1 MEKKTS
7 GIGYDFCAFLNYDF
21 SNDFSLYEIGNY
33 QCPPLYSYGPV
44 IRANAIIHYV
54 TNGEG
59 RLVINNREFKI
70 KEKQAFLIPAGVKAF
85 YEADSQNPWNYIWLH
100 LGGTMFSDIM
110 EKAGLN
116 EDSPVFISVSNENP
130 LDTLFTEILLHHE
143 QEYYCMGKLY
153 ELADYLVNYSA
164 NKQEEQINMQMNY
177 VRKIIK
183 FIQFKYSEPIQVTDI
198 ASALGLNRSYLTRL
212 FKEATGSSIQNYLFS
227 YRMKMAMKL
236 LENPEYSVQYV
247 AFAVGYN
254 DSFTFS
260 KAFKRYTGKAPR
272 DYSLDSPIR

>member
-1 MEKKTS
+1 MEKKTY

-44 IRANAIIHYV
+44 IRAKAILHYV
-54 TNGEG
+54 TGGEG

-100 LGGTMFSDIM
+100 LGGPMFSDIM

-116 EDSPVFISVSNENP
+116 EDSPVFISTDNKNP
-130 LDTLFTEILLHHE
+130 LDALFEEILLHHE

-153 ELADYLVNYSA
+153 ELADYLVRYSA
-164 NKQEEQINMQMNY
+164 NKQEEQINLQMNY

-183 FIQFKYSEPIQVTDI
+183 FIQFKYSEPIQVADI
-198 ASALGLNRSYLTRL
+198 ASVLGLNRSYLTRL

-227 YRMKMAMKL
+227 YRMKMAIKL
-236 LENPEYSVQYV
+236 LENPEHSVQYV

-260 KAFKRYTGKAPR
+260 KAFKRYTGKAPK
-272 DYSLDSPIR
+272 DYYLDST